1 MRRVLL
7 LALPLAGGAALD
19 AAAQVVAESTLTATI
34 SQSIEADTNYN
45 LDEDSPGTTIL
56 GDTRIG
62 LGLVQET
69 DIQSLRF
76 YLNTGLRALK
86 EPDQDL
92 EWVVASPSLARFAY
106 EHDFANNA
114 FDIDVRAASQRID
127 RLLLEEDPIFDDEG
141 NPILPDDVTLID
153 DNTYQQRIDLDT
165 GFAAGTNSPSTITF
179 RLRASDIDYTGD
191 SPEDFVP
198 RTGAEGVVTWR
209 LRFSPV
215 LSSIVAAGYEY
226 QKADDD
232 FETEINNTE
241 FDLGV
246 VYQPSEELSVTVG
259 GGYANRQ
266 ERSTPEGGG
275 PRTTEDNSGIA
286 LRLLADY
293 EAEYLD
299 FNLTTRYTNAAPSSR
314 FAGDFRVRYD
324 LPRGA
329 ITARA
334 FQNYGL
340 GSEGDDRR
348 VTGIGLGYSL
358 QVNSV
363 STLLF
368 DFNAATSAS
377 ADDPDD
383 PADADDPDRSRLDFT
398 AQYTRN
404 FTQLVAASVGYTL
417 TQRYEDPTDATSN
430 RVFLQIGRSFV
441 TGF

>member
-7 LALPLAGGAALD
+7 VALPLAGGAALHD
-19 AAAQVVAESTLTATI
+19 AAAQAVVSESTLTATI
-34 SQSIEADTNYN
+34 SQSIEADSNYN
-45 LDEDSPGTTIL
+45 LDEDSPGTTYL

-62 LGLVQET
+62 LGLVQEA
-69 DIQSLRF
+69 DVQSLRF

-106 EHDFANNA
+106 EQDFANSA
-114 FDIDVRAASQRID
+114 FDIDVSAASQRID
-127 RLLLEEDPIFDDEG
+127 RLLLDEEQFFDDQG
-141 NPILPDDVTLID
+141 NPILPDDVTLIN

-165 GFAAGTNSPSTITF
+165 GFTTGTNAPSTLSF

-198 RTGAEGVVTWR
+198 RNAAEGVVSWR

-215 LSSIVAAGYEY
+215 LSGLVAAGYEY

-232 FETEINNTE
+232 FDTEINNTE
-241 FDLGV
+241 LDLGV
-246 VYQPSEELSVTVG
+246 VYEPSEELSVTVG

-266 ERSTPEGGG
+266 ERSTPAIG
-275 PRTTEDNSGIA
+275 PRSTQDNSGIA

-299 FNLTTRYTNAAPSSR
+299 FSLTTRYTNAAPSSR
-314 FAGDFRVRYD
+314 FSGDFRLRYD
-324 LPRGA
+324 LPRGG

-368 DFNAATSAS
+368 DFSAANSAS
-377 ADDPDD
+377 ADD
-383 PADADDPDRSRLDFT
+383 DADDPDRSRLDFT

-404 FTQLVAASVGYTL
+404 FTQLVAGSVGYTL

-430 RVFLQIGRSFV
+430 RVFFRIGRSFV